1 MDRPAHRAAR
11 SKAEPGVRLF
21 WAWMVIGL
29 LLRLLVLR
37 STWAR
42 TDADESAGI
51 VMALRASEG
60 HFFTFFWGANYG
72 GTLVV
77 WVEAPLV
84 RLFGTNLALFRV
96 VDLAVAFVDVL
107 LLRAVGRL
115 AVGPRAGNAAAALF
129 WVFPAAWVFW
139 SAHEYVF
146 WLTGCACALGTALA
160 CLRWRDGPRDAR
172 LWPIGL
178 LLGLTV
184 WMYPLFL
191 CVALPPVVAVLIS
204 QRARPTG
211 ILRAV
216 ALVPLGAAPWI
227 YTNATRSFESLHHPI
242 AGTLGFGTGVHLA
255 VTEILPAAL
264 SATFTSVGVIWG
276 IHVPAH
282 PLLLVIA
289 GVAMGGTLVWTVW
302 SLVRRDVTRCCLGA
316 TVLLWPLFVAAA
328 RVPEAVSTYRY
339 GLVIVPSLLL
349 VLADLAGRVRL
360 SVPLVVAGTAV
371 TLIIGGVETS
381 GWAAAPIWP
390 AGTTRVAHYLEAHHL
405 SHVWAGYWESYPLTV
420 LTSGRVQASAISPV
434 RDQQA
439 ATDAAAAPRSTIVT
453 LVDTP
458 LDGELE
464 TWVADHHD
472 AERVVVGDY
481 AVYRFDT
488 RVDPSAMALAS
499 PI

>member
-1 MDRPAHRAAR
+1 MARPAHRVTT
-11 SKAEPGVRLF
+11 SETEPGVRLF
-21 WAWMVIGL
+21 WTWMVIGL
-29 LLRLLVLR
+29 ALRLLVLR
-37 STWAR
+37 SSWAR

-72 GTLVV
+72 GTVV
-77 WVEAPLV
+77 IWLEAPLV
-84 RLFGTNLALFRV
+84 RLFGTQLALFRV
-96 VDLAVAFVDVL
+96 VDLAVTFVDVL
-107 LLRAVGRL
+107 LLRSVGRR

-146 WLTGCACALGTALA
+146 WLAGCGCALGTALA
-160 CLRWRDGPRDAR
+160 CLRWRDERRDAR

-184 WMYPLFL
+184 WMYPLYL

-204 QRARPTG
+204 QRARLTG
-211 ILRAV
+211 MARAV

-242 AGTLGFGTGVHLA
+242 AGTLGFGAGVHLA

-264 SATFTSVGVIWG
+264 SATFTSVGVVWG
-276 IHVPAH
+276 IHVPPH
-282 PLLLVIA
+282 SLLLLIA
-289 GVAMGGTLVWTVW
+289 GVAMGGTFVWTVW
-302 SLVRRDVTRCCLGA
+302 FLVRRDVTRVCVGT

-349 VLADLAGRVRL
+349 ILADLAVRIRL
-360 SVPLVVAGTAV
+360 SLPLVVAGTAA
-371 TLIIGGVETS
+371 TLIIGGIETS

-390 AGTTRVAHYLEAHHL
+390 SGTTRVAHYLEAHHL
-405 SHVWAGYWESYPLTV
+405 THVWAGYWESYPLTV
-420 LTSGRVQASAISPV
+420 LTTGRVQASAISPI
-434 RDQQA
+434 RDRKA
-439 ATDAAAAPRSTIVT
+439 ADTATAAARSTIVT
-453 LVDTP
+453 LTGTP
-458 LDGELE
+458 LDAELQA
-464 TWVADHHD
+464 WVAVHHD
-472 AERVVVGDY
+472 AARVVVGDY
-481 AVYRFDT
+481 AVYRFDG
-488 RVDPSAMALAS
+488 RVDPSVMGLSS
-499 PI
+499 PV